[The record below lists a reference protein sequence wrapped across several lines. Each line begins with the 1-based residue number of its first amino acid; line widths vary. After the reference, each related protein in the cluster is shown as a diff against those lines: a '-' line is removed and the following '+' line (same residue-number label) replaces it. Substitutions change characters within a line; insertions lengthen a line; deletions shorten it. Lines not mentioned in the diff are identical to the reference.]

1 MTTMHGVNDYG
12 QLKVYS
18 QSMQK
23 QLSQSQ
29 LKSSFNLLEFCI
41 PNRSDLNANSS
52 QNQLAVVQ

>member
-1 MTTMHGVNDYG
+1 MHGVNDYG